1 MEYLSDGITENII
14 NNFAQLPKLRVV
26 PRNTVFRY
34 KDREIDPQEIGQA
47 LNVRAVLTGRVRQL
61 GDRLIVA

>member
-34 KDREIDPQEIGQA
+34 KEREIDPQEIGQRSECA
-47 LNVRAVLTGRVRQL
+47 RSAHRKGTPTR
-61 GDRLIVA
+61 